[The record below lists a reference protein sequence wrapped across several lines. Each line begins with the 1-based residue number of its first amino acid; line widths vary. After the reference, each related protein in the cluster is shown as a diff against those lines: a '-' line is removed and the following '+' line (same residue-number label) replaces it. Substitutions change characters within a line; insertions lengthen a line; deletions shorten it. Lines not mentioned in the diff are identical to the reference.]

1 MEDLLKAG
9 LDDRAMQNLFG
20 LSERRMLWQC
30 KWDNRF
36 CYYVYV
42 PASRVNAS
50 KPSKVFVC
58 IHGTARRYET
68 EQYQVYCNFAEVNNC
83 VILFPV
89 FPGGA
94 VEENNYNDYKLIVSS
109 GFHYDELLL
118 AMIDEI
124 AKRYGNIDTDK
135 FFLVGHSGG
144 GQFVN
149 RFLYLHPDRIL
160 GTVIS
165 APGRQTYLD
174 KNKDFYWGI
183 RNWADVF
190 EKEICMEALRKVPVM
205 LAVGELD
212 QKYIGESPYGSN
224 RRERMASLKKNFE
237 ENGISTE
244 FFIIPGMEHAFTVRE
259 GFEKQCEFCSRI
271 LKTE

>member
-1 MEDLLKAG
+1 M
-9 LDDRAMQNLFG
+9 
-20 LSERRMLWQC
+20 
-30 KWDNRF
+30 
-36 CYYVYV
+36 
-42 PASRVNAS
+42 
-50 KPSKVFVC
+50 
-58 IHGTARRYET
+58 
-68 EQYQVYCNFAEVNNC
+68 
-83 VILFPV
+83 
-89 FPGGA
+89 
-94 VEENNYNDYKLIVSS
+94 
-109 GFHYDELLL
+109 
-118 AMIDEI
+118 
-124 AKRYGNIDTDK
+124 
-135 FFLVGHSGG
+135 
-144 GQFVN
+144 
-149 RFLYLHPDRIL
+149 
-160 GTVIS
+160 IS
-165 APGRQTYLD
+165 APGRPTYLD